1 MDKKELIEEIKEEIK
16 NLERLEG
23 ELKSV
28 LDDISAME
36 REPTFKEIRISGSIL
51 HDFYSGIE
59 KIFER
64 ISLAV
69 DNNFPQGEKWHII
82 LLSQMAK
89 SYGDIRP
96 AVISEN
102 LYEKLKEYLKFR
114 HLFRHIYGFELK
126 WERIKPLVLS
136 MPDVF
141 HNLKK
146 DIRKFMDYLEADKQ
160 LEK

>member
-36 REPTFKEIRISGSIL
+36 REPIFKEIRISGSIL

-141 HNLKK
+141 DNFRK

>member
-1 MDKKELIEEIKEEIK
+1 
-16 NLERLEG
+16 
-23 ELKSV
+23 
-28 LDDISAME
+28 
-36 REPTFKEIRISGSIL
+36 
-51 HDFYSGIE
+51 
-59 KIFER
+59 
-64 ISLAV
+64 
-69 DNNFPQGEKWHII
+69 
-82 LLSQMAK
+82 MAK

-102 LYEKLKEYLKFR
+102 LYENLKEYLKFR

-141 HNLKK
+141 DNFKK
-146 DIRKFMDYLEADKQ
+146 DIGKFLDYLEADKQ